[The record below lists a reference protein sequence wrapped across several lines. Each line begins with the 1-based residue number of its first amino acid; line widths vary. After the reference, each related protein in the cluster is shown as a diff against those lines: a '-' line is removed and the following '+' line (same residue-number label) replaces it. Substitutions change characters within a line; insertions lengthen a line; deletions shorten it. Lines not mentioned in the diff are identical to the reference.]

1 MACERVAHYLALI
14 QDLSKMHIGVGAW
27 LDSISLVPIG
37 KVDTHTVYIHYTELY
52 LVFLLPVSFKISSKL
67 IFSKWNLFLN
77 FKNVARVLV
86 KIPMYNYNAIQ
97 THKFTIKYKKNRCPI
112 AHFTNASIMTGA
124 RSRFA
129 CSQIYETKLLSIMVE
144 MYNLCIYKCAWCIAL
159 LIIHCET

>member
-14 QDLSKMHIGVGAW
+14 QVLSKMHICVGAW
-27 LDSISLVPIG
+27 LASISLVPIG

-97 THKFTIKYKKNRCPI
+97 THKFTIKYKKTDVPLPI
-112 AHFTNASIMTGA
+112 SQMPLLWREPDRASLVHKFMK
-124 RSRFA
+124 RSF
-129 CSQIYETKLLSIMVE
+129 YL
-144 MYNLCIYKCAWCIAL
+144 
-159 LIIHCET
+159 